1 MNPFI
6 IIWDFILRTKIISL
20 IIIIVIGLFLIKI
33 FTNTTKRFI
42 INEKNQY
49 EAKRRNTIVKLIN
62 NIKHFQKPY

>member
-49 EAKRRNTIVKLIN
+49 EAKRNESL
-62 NIKHFQKPY
+62 FFPLPLLL

>member
-62 NIKHFQKPY
+62 NIIVIT